1 MVNCQVRLIELS
13 SLFLNLKTIIL
24 KFKEK
29 KNNKIKNNNLESSA
43 NSSKFLN
50 NKKNLQEKV
59 MADKQQ
65 LQEKMVKVLD
75 WSYEKA
81 LNGLPGTESALEL
94 GECYLRNNG
103 NLLDKTNCLIRWQI
117 SKTATS
123 GFLTGLGGLITLPV
137 AIPVNIASVVYV
149 QMRMIAAIA
158 HIGGY
163 DIKSDQVRG
172 LVYVCLAGNEAKDI
186 LKNLGIQFGTKL
198 SNSMIKRYV
207 TGAALTKINR
217 AVGFR
222 LITKFGTKGVVNLG
236 KAIPLVGGVIGG
248 SIDAL
253 STNKIGNV
261 ARDCFVTPQQNT
273 DMSIENGEDRKQI
286 ISEMSCESQIM
297 NVELIKLYSY
307 LNLLKIDG
315 KITDEE
321 VELLEAFINESDLSN
336 DEKMEIIGKI
346 SNTSIINVDYSSLK
360 NDMEQSIILL
370 NNLVAMSK
378 SDGQIHPTEKIFIKN
393 VGRQLGLPDQDVID
407 LIQQ

>member
-1 MVNCQVRLIELS
+1 
-13 SLFLNLKTIIL
+13 
-24 KFKEK
+24 
-29 KNNKIKNNNLESSA
+29 
-43 NSSKFLN
+43 
-50 NKKNLQEKV
+50 
-59 MADKQQ
+59 
-65 LQEKMVKVLD
+65 
-75 WSYEKA
+75 
-81 LNGLPGTESALEL
+81 
-94 GECYLRNNG
+94 
-103 NLLDKTNCLIRWQI
+103 
-117 SKTATS
+117 
-123 GFLTGLGGLITLPV
+123 
-137 AIPVNIASVVYV
+137 
-149 QMRMIAAIA
+149 
-158 HIGGY
+158 
-163 DIKSDQVRG
+163 
-172 LVYVCLAGNEAKDI
+172 
-186 LKNLGIQFGTKL
+186 
-198 SNSMIKRYV
+198 MIKRYV

-222 LITKFGTKGVVNLG
+222 LVTKFGTKGVVNLG

-261 ARDCFVTPQQNT
+261 ARDCFVAPQQNT

-286 ISEMSCESQIM
+286 ISEMSCDSQIM
-297 NVELIKLYSY
+297 NAELIKLYSY

-370 NNLVAMSK
+370 NNLVALSK
-378 SDGQIHPTEKIFIKN
+378 SDGQIHPTEKMFIKN